1 MKVKALEKEW
11 EVKPIT
17 PKRQQE
23 LFSDFLSCYP
33 ETDKNG
39 EYLREQTP
47 LEKKML
53 NSIYF
58 ECVELSGVEPPKN
71 LIERMTL
78 GIAIMSEY
86 LDFDKKKLSE
96 QESQDG

>member
-1 MKVKALEKEW
+1 MKVNALDKEW

-33 ETDKNG
+33 ETDKEG
-39 EYLREQTP
+39 EYVREQTP
-47 LEKKML
+47 IEKKML
-53 NSIYF
+53 TDIYF
-58 ECVELSGVEPPKN
+58 QCIELSGVEPPES

-78 GIAIMSEY
+78 GITIMSEY
-86 LDFDKKKLSE
+86 LGFDKKKLSE
-96 QESQDG
+96 QESVDG